1 MEAAGIDLADNG
13 RDRPIARGGPD
24 SGRRKRSGSGRRKR
38 SGRDLLEP
46 GGEPL
51 LQVGERAA
59 SEPFA
64 KIELDPAQA
73 FGHNHSDDLEKGDQ
87 PAKNADSQFDGNGVA
102 AGGFQFDFGRRA
114 GRAGLAGRAVGGG
127 LLLALSARLLDDGG
141 QEVVEV
147 GGST

>member
-1 MEAAGIDLADNG
+1 MADNG
-13 RDRPIARGGPD
+13 RDRPIASEGPQ
-24 SGRRKRSGSGRRKR
+24 SGRRKWSGSRKR
-38 SGRDLLEP
+38 SGRDLFEP
-46 GGEPL
+46 GGQPL
-51 LQVGERAA
+51 LQVGERAT
-59 SEPFA
+59 SEPFP

-87 PAKNADSQFDGNGVA
+87 PANNADSQFDGNGVA
-102 AGGFQFDFGRRA
+102 AGGLQFDFGRRA

-127 LLLALSARLLDDGG
+127 LLLALAAGLVDDGG